1 MDAPSKFRNYQN
13 RCQRKHLQIF
23 LKIIAVCNYKMFKKY
38 FRRFNLI
45 YTKNN
50 SNTDFPFGIFRSF
63 NNNLF
68 NYRFTTFVSSKLFLY
83 PLKASENLMAT
94 YWNKWVKTS
103 NSRIMKMQARSALC
117 NFTLHSM
124 KKLVWTIIGYHTWRN
139 NHLEQFWKT
148 YLRVFWYMQ
157 KLSSV
162 E

>member
-1 MDAPSKFRNYQN
+1 MPFRKISTLEN
-13 RCQRKHLQIF
+13 KVKLQYF
-23 LKIIAVCNYKMFKKY
+23 TQWMLLQSFAIIRTDVKENICRFSSRSSLFVITKCFKKY

-45 YTKNN
+45 YIKNN

-103 NSRIMKMQARSALC
+103 NSRIMKDAIQVC
-117 NFTLHSM
+117 SM
-124 KKLVWTIIGYHTWRN
+124 
-139 NHLEQFWKT
+139 
-148 YLRVFWYMQ
+148 
-157 KLSSV
+157 
-162 E
+162 